1 MPSDPGQKNTPN
13 QAKPSQTTPNRHWP
27 ELSFGHLARSPGPMS
42 HVPLAGGDI
51 RGHYGTLAIADLR
64 AQNHIPRHHTNVAL
78 VPPPKSATFRH
89 SATFA
94 TFASPHFHRPRPKL
108 RKTFSS
114 VQNVRPSTASTDL
127 LLDCSRSPPASGW
140 HFSAHLAQK
149 MARAK
154 VPFVTCLKKCNTL

>member
-1 MPSDPGQKNTPN
+1 MASDPGQKNTPN
-13 QAKPSQTTPNRHWP
+13 HAKPRQTTPNRHWP
-27 ELSFGHLARSPGPMS
+27 EVSFGHLARTPGPMS
-42 HVPLAGGDI
+42 HVPSPEGTLGDI
-51 RGHYGTLAIADLR
+51 MGHWRLPICGPKSTSRGVTQMSHLS
-64 AQNHIPRHHTNVAL
+64 H
-78 VPPPKSATFRH
+78 PPKVRH

-154 VPFVTCLKKCNTL
+154 SAICHMPQKV